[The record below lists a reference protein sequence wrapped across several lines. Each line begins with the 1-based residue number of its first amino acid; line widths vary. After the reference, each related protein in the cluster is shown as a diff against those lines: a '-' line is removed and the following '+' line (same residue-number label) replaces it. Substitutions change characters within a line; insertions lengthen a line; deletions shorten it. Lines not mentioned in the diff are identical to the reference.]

1 MRRVRPNWL
10 NENDE
15 LILKLLGKSGVAL
28 NKRGIELNLELN
40 GETVSYSTIKR
51 RVDKLSD
58 AEFVEKVREEG
69 SYYQITS
76 KGINY
81 LTGSPYGAATA
92 GDEPVEATEIDPLD
106 YQILE
111 EIQGRDEAPAVDEVV
126 AFVSAEPEYIRD
138 RIRTLVSEGMLT
150 ENSEQRL
157 KLSLGGQYLL
167 QMFRLEPDTIDDT
180 SEYGYISLS
189 SEQGEVETE

>member
-1 MRRVRPNWL
+1 MQRVRPNWL

-15 LILKLLGKSGVAL
+15 LILELLGKSGVAL

-51 RVDKLSD
+51 RVDKLSE
-58 AEFVEKVREEG
+58 AEFIEKVRQEG

-92 GDEPVEATEIDPLD
+92 GNEPVEATEIDPLD

-111 EIQGRDEAPAVDEVV
+111 EVQEKGDAPSVDEVV
-126 AFVSAEPEYIRD
+126 ALVSAEPERIRD
-138 RIRTLVSEGMLT
+138 RIRTLVSEGMLA
-150 ENSEQRL
+150 EDAEGHL

-167 QMFRLEPDTIDDT
+167 QMFRLEPDTTEDVGKYGFVELT
-180 SEYGYISLS
+180 SGKE
-189 SEQGEVETE
+189 EVETE

>member
-15 LILKLLGKSGVAL
+15 LILELLGKSGVAL

-40 GETVSYSTIKR
+40 GETISYSTIKR
-51 RVDKLSD
+51 RVDKLSE
-58 AEFVEKVREEG
+58 AEFIEKVREEG
-69 SYYQITS
+69 SYYQITP

-111 EIQGRDEAPAVDEVV
+111 EVQAKNEASSVDEVV
-126 AFVSAEPEYIRD
+126 ALVSAEPEHIRD
-138 RIRTLVSEGMLT
+138 RIRALVSEGMLT
-150 ENSEQRL
+150 ENSEGRI

-167 QMFRLEPDTIDDT
+167 QMFRLEPVITDDT
-180 SEYGYISLS
+180 GEYGYIGLS
-189 SEQGEVETE
+189 SEQEEVETE

>member
-1 MRRVRPNWL
+1 MQRVRPNWL

-15 LILKLLGKSGVAL
+15 LILELLGKSGVAL

-40 GETVSYSTIKR
+40 GETASYSTIKR
-51 RVDKLSD
+51 RVDKLSE
-58 AEFVEKVREEG
+58 AEFIEKVRQEG

-92 GDEPVEATEIDPLD
+92 GNEPVEATEIDPLD

-111 EIQGRDEAPAVDEVV
+111 EVQGKDDAPSVDEVV
-126 AFVSAEPEYIRD
+126 ALVSAEPERIRD
-138 RIRTLVSEGMLT
+138 RIRALVSEGMLA
-150 ENSEQRL
+150 EDAEGHL

-167 QMFRLEPDTIDDT
+167 QMFRLEPDTTEDVGR
-180 SEYGYISLS
+180 YGYVELTSGK
-189 SEQGEVETE
+189 EEVETE